1 MVSRLLDYAEG
12 GPNDPRTTFNDL
24 RRWLTAVKEELSPWG
39 WQAYDAEFRERMQA
53 EKKLYAMNRLP
64 DSGAEP
70 QDGVI
75 QGTPLWQER
84 LDQMLL
90 VEHLKRKVMVA
101 HTAFTEAT
109 DLLLKS
115 HAWLVKDSL
124 LADKFAE
131 CISRVPPSQH
141 DRIDLLQAALK
152 QSREET
158 KAAKEEFH
166 EYKVQQQI
174 HRQEFLVRTVSNQN
188 HAIRRKLKDDILV
201 SWRYQCERARAT
213 ELEGRNFVLV
223 TRVTD
228 LENKMVTTQEDLE
241 EAARQWEE
249 QRSALE
255 ADRDEY
261 KRLYEKFLAAHERA
275 MAELEDTQGTA
286 EDQAK
291 RLQVLSVEKNR
302 LSDKVDELEDDKKRM
317 AKQLSELRDEVA
329 KLKTELRRLAGQ
341 LRDGEVALLLARVN
355 AEKLKAEAK
364 GLEDIVP
371 ADSEGL
377 SRPSLRRLLQ
387 ESSRREAELLDRLQA
402 VQAAADARGLRLLEL
417 EGPGNEPDAEN
428 EPSLDTA
435 AHIGIVPAERRLRH
449 HLERERDELLAF
461 TRDLDTELVKVKKEC
476 YFTVQD
482 IKKKAAQDLED
493 FKTTELAKAK
503 SDFKREVE
511 DVQRQRDMLRKEVE
525 VADALGPHLPT
536 LNPLSGAIQDASKV
550 CGICRRA
557 IVFEGAIKVPPP
569 SVYPPG

>member
-1 MVSRLLDYAEG
+1 MVSRLLEYSEG

-24 RRWLTAVKEELSPWG
+24 RKWLTAVKEELSPWG

-53 EKKLYAMNRLP
+53 EKKLYAMNGLP
-64 DSGAEP
+64 NSGAEP
-70 QDGVI
+70 KDGII

-141 DRIDLLQAALK
+141 DRIDILQAALK
-152 QSREET
+152 KSREET
-158 KAAKEEFH
+158 FAAKAEFD

-174 HRQEFLVRTVSNQN
+174 HRQEYLVRTVSNQK
-188 HAIRRKLKDDILV
+188 HALRRKMQDDILV
-201 SWRYQCERARAT
+201 SWRYQCERARST
-213 ELEGRNFVLV
+213 ELEGRNSVLV
-223 TRVTD
+223 GRVTD
-228 LENKMVTTQEDLE
+228 LENNMVSTQEDLE

-302 LSDKVDELEDDKKRM
+302 LTDKVQELEDDKKLM
-317 AKQLSELRDEVA
+317 SKQLSELRDEVA
-329 KLKTELRRLAGQ
+329 KLKAELRRLASQ
-341 LRDGEVALLLARVN
+341 LRDGEVALLLARTNV
-355 AEKLKAEAK
+355 KRLLAEAR
-364 GLEDIVP
+364 GLEDVASLDEDGP
-371 ADSEGL
+371 G
-377 SRPSLRRLLQ
+377 RPSLRRLLR
-387 ESSRREAELLDRLQA
+387 ESSQREAELLDRLQA
-402 VQAAADARGLRLLEL
+402 VQAVADARRLRLLEL
-417 EGPGNEPDAEN
+417 EGPGNEPDAEKEPGL
-428 EPSLDTA
+428 EPSSQ
-435 AHIGIVPAERRLRH
+435 IGILPAERRLRQ

-461 TRDLDTELVKVKKEC
+461 TRDLDTELVKVKEEC
-476 YFTVQD
+476 YYTVQA
-482 IKKKAAQDLED
+482 IKKKAAEDLED
-493 FKTTELAKAK
+493 FKNTELAKAK
-503 SDFKREVE
+503 ADFKREVAE
-511 DVQRQRDMLRKEVE
+511 VQRQRDLLRKEVE
-525 VADALGPHLPT
+525 VGDALGPHLPT
-536 LNPLSGAIQDASKV
+536 LNPLSIQDASKV

-569 SVYPPG
+569 PVYPP

>member
-1 MVSRLLDYAEG
+1 MKNL
-12 GPNDPRTTFNDL
+12 TTL
-24 RRWLTAVKEELSPWG
+24 KES
-39 WQAYDAEFRERMQA
+39 
-53 EKKLYAMNRLP
+53 
-64 DSGAEP
+64 
-70 QDGVI
+70 
-75 QGTPLWQER
+75 
-84 LDQMLL
+84 
-90 VEHLKRKVMVA
+90 
-101 HTAFTEAT
+101 
-109 DLLLKS
+109 
-115 HAWLVKDSL
+115 
-124 LADKFAE
+124 
-131 CISRVPPSQH
+131 
-141 DRIDLLQAALK
+141 
-152 QSREET
+152 
-158 KAAKEEFH
+158 
-166 EYKVQQQI
+166 
-174 HRQEFLVRTVSNQN
+174 
-188 HAIRRKLKDDILV
+188 DDILV

-275 MAELEDTQGTA
+275 MAELEDTQACLLLIFTPA
-286 EDQAK
+286 SK
-291 RLQVLSVEKNR
+291 
-302 LSDKVDELEDDKKRM
+302 DKKRM

-364 GLEDIVP
+364 GLEETIP

-536 LNPLSGAIQDASKV
+536 LNPLSGAIQDGSITV
-550 CGICRRA
+550 G
-557 IVFEGAIKVPPP
+557 ED
-569 SVYPPG
+569 

>member
-24 RRWLTAVKEELSPWG
+24 RKWLTAVKEELSPWG

-53 EKKLYAMNRLP
+53 EKKLYAMNGLP

-70 QDGVI
+70 KDGVI

-115 HAWLVKDSL
+115 HAWLVKN
-124 LADKFAE
+124 ADKFAE

-141 DRIDLLQAALK
+141 DRIDILQAALK

-158 KAAKEEFH
+158 WAAKAEFD
-166 EYKVQQQI
+166 EYKVRQQI
-174 HRQEFLVRTVSNQN
+174 KRQEYLVRTASNQKI
-188 HAIRRKLKDDILV
+188 ALKRKMQDDILV
-201 SWRYQCERARAT
+201 SWRYQCERSRAT
-213 ELEGRNFVLV
+213 ELEGRNCVLV
-223 TRVTD
+223 TRVGD
-228 LENKMVTTQEDLE
+228 LENKMVSTQEDLE

-302 LSDKVDELEDDKKRM
+302 LTDKVEELEDDKKRM
-317 AKQLSELRDEVA
+317 SKQLSELRDEVA
-329 KLKTELRRLAGQ
+329 KLKAELRRLSGQ
-341 LRDGEVALLLARVN
+341 LRDGEVALLLARSN
-355 AEKLKAEAK
+355 LKQLLAEAR
-364 GLEDIVP
+364 GLEDIDP
-371 ADSEGL
+371 DGEGQG
-377 SRPSLRRLLQ
+377 RPSIRRLLR
-387 ESSRREAELLDRLQA
+387 ESSQREAELLDRLQA
-402 VQAAADARGLRLLEL
+402 VQAIADARQLRLLEL
-417 EGPGNEPDAEN
+417 EGPGNEPDAEK
-428 EPSLDTA
+428 EPGLEPPSQ
-435 AHIGIVPAERRLRH
+435 IGILPAERRLRQ

-461 TRDLDTELVKVKKEC
+461 TRDLDTELVKVKEEC
-476 YFTVQD
+476 YNTVQA
-482 IKKKAAQDLED
+482 IKKKAAEDLEY
-493 FKTTELAKAK
+493 FRTTELAKAK
-503 SDFKREVE
+503 ADFKREVE
-511 DVQRQRDMLRKEVE
+511 EVQRQRDMLRKEVE
-525 VADALGPHLPT
+525 VGDALGPHLPT
-536 LNPLSGAIQDASKV
+536 LNPLAGAVQDASKV

-557 IVFEGAIKVPPP
+557 IVFEGAIKVPPAP
-569 SVYPPG
+569 VYPPS

>member
-24 RRWLTAVKEELSPWG
+24 RSWLSAVKEELSPWG
-39 WQAYDAEFRERMQA
+39 WQAYEAEFRERMQA
-53 EKKLYAMNRLP
+53 EKKLYAMNALP
-64 DSGAEP
+64 NSGAQP

-141 DRIDLLQAALK
+141 DRIDLLQAALR

-158 KAAKEEFH
+158 KAAKAEFH

-174 HRQEFLVRTVSNQN
+174 KRQEYLARTVSNQT
-188 HAIRRKLKDDILV
+188 HAIRRKMKDDILV
-201 SWRYQCERARAT
+201 SWRYQCERARST
-213 ELEGRNFVLV
+213 ELEGRNCVLV
-223 TRVTD
+223 SRVTD
-228 LENKMVTTQEDLE
+228 LEAKMVGTQEDLE

-275 MAELEDTQGTA
+275 MAELEESQGTA

-291 RLQVLSVEKNR
+291 RLQVLTVEKHR
-302 LSDKVDELEDDKKRM
+302 LTDKVEELEDDKRRM

-329 KLKTELRRLAGQ
+329 KLKAELRRLGSQ
-341 LRDGEVALLLARVN
+341 LREGEVALLLARS
-355 AEKLKAEAK
+355 ELQQLRAEAR
-364 GLEDIVP
+364 GTEDVVP
-371 ADSEGL
+371 PDGEGPG
-377 SRPSLRRLLQ
+377 RPALRRLLQ
-387 ESSRREAELLDRLQA
+387 ESSGREAALRDRLQA
-402 VQAAADARGLRLLEL
+402 AEATAEARKRRLLEL
-417 EGPGNEPDAEN
+417 EGSKEPDAEK
-428 EPSLDTA
+428 EPGLEPASK
-435 AHIGIVPAERRLRH
+435 IGILPAERCVRR

-461 TRDLDTELVKVKKEC
+461 ARALDTELVRVKKEC
-476 YFTVQD
+476 FYTVQA

-493 FKTTELAKAK
+493 FRTGELAKAHA
-503 SDFKREVE
+503 DFKRQVE
-511 DVQRQRDMLRKEVE
+511 DVQRQRDMLLKEVE
-525 VADALGPHLPT
+525 VADSLGPHLPT
-536 LNPLSGAIQDASKV
+536 LNPLAGAIQDPSKV

-557 IVFEGAIKVPPP
+557 IVFEGALKVFPPK
-569 SVYPPG
+569 